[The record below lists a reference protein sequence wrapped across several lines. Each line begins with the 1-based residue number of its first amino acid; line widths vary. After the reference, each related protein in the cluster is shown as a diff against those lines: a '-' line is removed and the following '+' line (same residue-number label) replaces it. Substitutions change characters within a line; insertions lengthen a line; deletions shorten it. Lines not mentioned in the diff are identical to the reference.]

1 MVTVTA
7 VETRRN
13 SSKSVKIHLDT
24 GSALCLSA
32 VVAADAGIREGRRL
46 SGHEISGLRNADEI
60 HRSLSYALRL
70 IALRPRSHKELSV
83 RLARRGFDPAIV
95 QQVLAKLDQQG
106 LADDDAFARFW
117 LDNRQRFRPLGRR
130 LMELELRQKGI
141 DASIIAEAVAD
152 VDDELGAYQAA
163 QKKGRSLSELGYV
176 DFRRRLGAFLRRR
189 GFDYAVTVRII
200 DRVWQEQGNALPN

>member
-7 VETRRN
+7 VESRRN
-13 SSKSVKIHLDT
+13 LSKSVKIHLDT

-32 VVAADAGIREGRRL
+32 AVAADAGIREGRRL

-95 QQVLAKLDQQG
+95 QQALAKLDEQG

-141 DASIIAEAVAD
+141 DASIIAKAVAD